1 MSSSDETNSSKE
13 ISEENLDETNSS
25 KEITEE
31 NLDEIILQDDDDEF
45 NLVRLPIKAFTDKLI
60 DDDNYDS
67 FDDMDLETKLALEV
81 SKREQYSKVFDEDI
95 ENDFLKKAIELS
107 NEEYSNQM
115 LKISIEKEDRFN
127 SLKLFS
133 KKIKGLS
140 FTQEDIE
147 IRKYIECV
155 LQKYFNLEI
164 DYIFIEDNLYNKIYK
179 IIDSYYLIPSEK
191 NISKKFISYEEDLI
205 IRSIFL
211 KEDTNIK

>member
-1 MSSSDETNSSKE
+1 MKKE
-13 ISEENLDETNSS
+13 SNEIDSSEENM
-25 KEITEE
+25 
-31 NLDEIILQDDDDEF
+31 DEIILPDNDF
-45 NLVRLPIKAFTDKLI
+45 NENNELFNDNDSNEVRLPIEAFTDKLI
-60 DDDNYDS
+60 DSDSDS
-67 FDDMDLETKLALEV
+67 FDDIDLETKLTLEV
-81 SKREQYSKVFDEDI
+81 SKREQYSKIFDEDI

-107 NEEYSNQM
+107 NEEYSNYM
-115 LKISIEKEDRFN
+115 LKISIEKEDRVN
-127 SLKLFS
+127 SLKLFL

-147 IRKYIECV
+147 IRKYIESV

-164 DYIFIEDNLYNKIYK
+164 DYIFIENILYNKIYK

-205 IRSIFL
+205 MRSIFL

>member
-1 MSSSDETNSSKE
+1 MKESNEINS
-13 ISEENLDETNSS
+13 SEENM
-25 KEITEE
+25 
-31 NLDEIILQDDDDEF
+31 DEIILPENNF
-45 NLVRLPIKAFTDKLI
+45 NENNELFNDNDSNEVRLPIEAFTDKLI
-60 DDDNYDS
+60 DSDSDS
-67 FDDMDLETKLALEV
+67 FDDIDLETKLTLEV
-81 SKREQYSKVFDEDI
+81 SKREQYSKIFDEDI

-107 NEEYSNQM
+107 NEEYSNYM
-115 LKISIEKEDRFN
+115 LKISIEKEDRVN

-133 KKIKGLS
+133 RKIKGLS

-147 IRKYIECV
+147 IRKYIESV

-164 DYIFIEDNLYNKIYK
+164 DYIFIENILYNKIYK
-179 IIDSYYLIPSEK
+179 IIDSYYLIPFEK